1 VCVGFVLGWAP
12 FASPPPPNHLTA
24 RQAGSIARRLGARK
38 LVPFHFSPRYADP
51 EVLREQAFA
60 AWRGDAEPDLPY

>member
-1 VCVGFVLGWAP
+1 
-12 FASPPPPNHLTA
+12 
-24 RQAGSIARRLGARK
+24 
-38 LVPFHFSPRYADP
+38 VPFHFSPRYADP